1 MSEPSI
7 SQFFTRWGGAEP
19 GERQLRELAPRRER
33 WWLHALLLIA
43 TFLTTSVGGAALA
56 GTALDPGAVPSHLW
70 IPRPATVLAGLPFS
84 LPLLAIL
91 LAHEA
96 GHYVAA
102 RRYLV
107 DVSPPWFI
115 PMVPQWSAI
124 GTMGAFIR
132 LRSPFVDRRTLFDV
146 GIAGPLAGLLIALPV
161 LAVGIA
167 LSHASELGPRLP
179 FSHQFVLMDG
189 GPVML
194 GDSFLLVAMRRMIS
208 GDAVLGLHP
217 TAVAGW
223 VGLFVTMINL
233 LPLAQLDGG
242 HLAFALFGDRQ
253 LWIARLFWL
262 GLLPLGML
270 WHGWWLWAAIGL
282 LLGRG
287 RLAHPP
293 LLSAQRPLCSGR
305 RRLGYLV
312 IAIFLL
318 TFMPLPFIAP

>member
-7 SQFFTRWGGAEP
+7 GQFFTRW
-19 GERQLRELAPRRER
+19 LAPRPER
-33 WWLHALLLIA
+33 WWLHVLLLVA
-43 TFLTTSVGGAALA
+43 AFFTTSVGGASLA
-56 GTALDPGAVPSHLW
+56 GTPSGVGAVASRLW
-70 IPRPATVLAGLPFS
+70 IPSGSTLVAGLPFS

-96 GHYVAA
+96 GHYFAG
-102 RRYLV
+102 RFYLV

-132 LRSPFVDRRTLFDV
+132 LRSPFLDRRTLFDV
-146 GIAGPLAGLLIALPV
+146 GIAGPLAGLLVALPV
-161 LAVGIA
+161 SAIGIA
-167 LSHASELGPRLP
+167 LSHASEVGSRSA

-189 GPVML
+189 SPVML
-194 GDSFLLVAMRRMIS
+194 GDSVLLVAMRGAIA
-208 GDAVLGLHP
+208 GDAVLRLHP

-223 VGLFVTMINL
+223 VGLFVTMLNL

-242 HLAFALFGDRQ
+242 HIAFALFGARQ
-253 LWIARLFWL
+253 RWIAGLFWL

-270 WHGWWLWAAIGL
+270 WHGWWIWAAIGL
-282 LLGRG
+282 ILGRG

-293 LLSAQRPLCSGR
+293 LLSAHEPLSPR
-305 RRLGYLV
+305 RRLLGYLA

-318 TFMPLPFIAP
+318 TFMPLPFLAP